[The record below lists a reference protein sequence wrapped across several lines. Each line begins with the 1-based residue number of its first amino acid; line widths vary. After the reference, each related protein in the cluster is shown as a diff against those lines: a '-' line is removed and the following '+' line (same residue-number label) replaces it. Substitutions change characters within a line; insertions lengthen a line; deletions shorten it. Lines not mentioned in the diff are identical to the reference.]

1 MSVTVGPSD
10 IGTRRT
16 DADVVDGVV
25 QFSVVLDTGNTQG
38 YLQCQTDWRT
48 PAQLR
53 DYAARIIAAAEWLEA
68 QQ

>member
-10 IGTRRT
+10 IGTRRI
-16 DADVVDGVV
+16 DADVVDGVE
-25 QFSVVLDTGNTQG
+25 QFLVVLDTGSTQG
-38 YLQCQTDWRT
+38 YLQCRTDWRT